1 MKVLCVVGARP
12 NFMKIDPIL
21 RALDRHPGRF
31 VSRLVHS
38 GQHYD
43 DAMSK
48 VFFDELGIR
57 PPDVYLGVGSGS
69 HGEQTAA
76 VLVGI
81 EKLLVAD
88 RPDMV
93 VTVGDVNSTLAATLA
108 ATKLQVPVAHVEAG
122 LRSGDRTMPEE
133 INRLATDAISDLLF
147 TPSRDG
153 DANLL
158 REGVDPAK
166 IHFVG
171 NVMIDTLLRCRQLAE
186 RSTALADL
194 GVTRKKYALLT
205 LHRPSNV
212 DHRPSLVKLLSALR
226 RIQERLDIIFPIHPR
241 TAKRIAEH
249 GCQPDVEAM
258 KRLRLVPP
266 LGYLDFLALQSQA
279 AMVLTDSGGIQ
290 EETTVLGVPCLT
302 LRENTE
308 RPITI
313 LQGTNRL
320 VGSDP
325 ERIVTE
331 AMRVLDE
338 PAAPGRIPEYWDGR
352 AAERI
357 VEVLARSPLAS

>member
-1 MKVLCVVGARP
+1 MKVLSIVGARP

-21 RALDRHPGRF
+21 RAFDRHPGRF
-31 VSRLVHS
+31 QSTLLHS

-48 VFFDELGIR
+48 VFFQELGIR
-57 PPDVYLGVGSGS
+57 QPDVYLGVGSGS
-69 HGEQTAA
+69 HAEQTAA
-76 VLVGI
+76 VMVGI
-81 EKLLVAD
+81 EKLLIRDPHDLVL
-88 RPDMV
+88 
-93 VTVGDVNSTLAATLA
+93 TVGDVNSTMAAAIA
-108 ATKLQVPVAHVEAG
+108 AAKLQIKVAHVEAG
-122 LRSGDRTMPEE
+122 LRSGDRSMPEE
-133 INRLATDAISDLLF
+133 INRLLTDSISDLLF

-153 DANLL
+153 DENLL
-158 REGVDPAK
+158 REGVAKEK

-171 NVMIDTLLRCRQLAE
+171 NVMIDTLLRCRDLAE
-186 RSTALADL
+186 RSTVFADL
-194 GVTRKKYALLT
+194 AVKKKAYALVT

-212 DHRPSLVKLLSALR
+212 DHRPSLEKLLSALR
-226 RIQERLDIIFPIHPR
+226 RIQDRVDVLFPIHPR

-249 GCQPDVEAM
+249 GFQPAIDAM

-266 LGYLDFLALQSQA
+266 LGYVDFLALQANA

-313 LQGTNRL
+313 TEGTNRL

-325 ERIVTE
+325 EKIVAE
-331 AMRVLDE
+331 AMNILDHPPHSGRV
-338 PAAPGRIPEYWDGR
+338 PEGWDGK
-352 AAERI
+352 AADRI
-357 VEVLARSPLAS
+357 AAVLAR

>member
-1 MKVLCVVGARP
+1 MKVLSIVGARP

-21 RALDRHPGRF
+21 RAFDRRPGRF
-31 VSRLVHS
+31 ESRLVHS

-48 VFFDELGIR
+48 IFFQELGIR
-57 PPDVYLGVGSGS
+57 QPDVYLGIGSGS
-69 HGEQTAA
+69 HAEQTAA
-76 VLVGI
+76 VMVGV
-81 EKLLVAD
+81 EKLLLQD
-88 RPDMV
+88 RPDIV
-93 VTVGDVNSTLAATLA
+93 LTVGDVNSTMAATISA
-108 ATKLQVPVAHVEAG
+108 AKLQIPVAHVEAG
-122 LRSGDRTMPEE
+122 LRSGDRGMPEE
-133 INRLATDAISDLLF
+133 INRLVTDAISDLLF

-158 REGVDPAK
+158 REGVAPEK

-171 NVMIDTLLRCRQLAE
+171 NVMIDTLLRCRD
-186 RSTALADL
+186 LADSSEVFKEL
-194 GVTRKKYALLT
+194 RVAKKGYALVT

-212 DHRPSLVKLLSALR
+212 DHRPSLEKLLGALNE
-226 RIQERLDIIFPIHPR
+226 IQQRLDVLFPIHPR

-249 GCQPDVEAM
+249 GFQPQVDAM
-258 KRLRLVPP
+258 KRLKLTPP
-266 LGYLDFLALQSQA
+266 LGYVDFLALQSHA

-313 LQGTNRL
+313 SEGTNRL

-325 ERIVTE
+325 ERIVKE
-331 AMRVLDE
+331 AFDILDH
-338 PAAPGRIPEYWDGR
+338 PPKVGRIPEYWDGK
-352 AAERI
+352 AADRI
-357 VEVLARSPLAS
+357 ADVLDCVIP